1 MKKNPHGK
9 ILRWEPKKQHLS
21 TVSKSY
27 PLFRIFPKKK
37 NSKILGGPRPPSVLK
52 WLYHYLKL
60 FSISSKDQLANI
72 FTESH
77 PKRCLRALI
86 NNLKL
91 VSHPL

>member
-37 NSKILGGPRPPSVLK
+37 NSKILGGPR
-52 WLYHYLKL
+52 
-60 FSISSKDQLANI
+60 SSSG
-72 FTESH
+72 FTT
-77 PKRCLRALI
+77 I
-86 NNLKL
+86 
-91 VSHPL
+91 

>member
-37 NSKILGGPRPPSVLK
+37 KFKNFGGAKAPLGPQVALPLSKTVLN
-52 WLYHYLKL
+52 L
-60 FSISSKDQLANI
+60 F
-72 FTESH
+72 
-77 PKRCLRALI
+77 
-86 NNLKL
+86 
-91 VSHPL
+91 

>member
-37 NSKILGGPRPPSVLK
+37 KIQKFWGGQGPPR
-52 WLYHYLKL
+52 
-60 FSISSKDQLANI
+60 SSSG
-72 FTESH
+72 FTT
-77 PKRCLRALI
+77 I
-86 NNLKL
+86 
-91 VSHPL
+91 